1 MKDRKTPR
9 LWETLPWIW
18 LVAAWLGAVA
28 FTALWGRTC
37 LDSDMASEMVLAS
50 QLNREGGI
58 LSTNWYYSTELRVF
72 CEQLLFKVGLM

>member
-28 FTALWGRTC
+28 FTALWGRTY
-37 LDSDMASEMVLAS
+37 LDSFMRTIDFRVVTGAQNEEN
-50 QLNREGGI
+50 QNLNQKFIAE
-58 LSTNWYYSTELRVF
+58 
-72 CEQLLFKVGLM
+72 